1 MEYPIRIFLFALI
14 GSVILGTISCKNKDQ
29 SFDFTEEGVF
39 TKGIEGPAVD
49 SKGNLYAVNFEKEGT
64 IGIVDQKGKGS
75 IFSILPQGSIGNG
88 IRFDKDDNMYIADYS
103 NHNILK
109 IENGSNDAIIYA
121 SDTIVNQPNDIA
133 ISPNGTLYA
142 SDPNWK
148 EATGNLWKIDD
159 KGFQLLESDMGTTNG
174 IEVSP
179 DGRKLYVNES
189 VQLKIWVYEI
199 NKHGNI
205 SKKKL
210 FYAFDDYGLDGM
222 RCDNEGNLYV
232 CRYGA
237 GKIVVINPNAELI
250 REIKLI
256 GLNPSNITFGGKD
269 KKQCFITMADRGC
282 IESFYSEHPGKEF

>member
-14 GSVILGTISCKNKDQ
+14 GSVILGAISCKNEDQ

-205 SKKKL
+205 SNKKL

>member
-1 MEYPIRIFLFALI
+1 
-14 GSVILGTISCKNKDQ
+14 
-29 SFDFTEEGVF
+29 
-39 TKGIEGPAVD
+39 
-49 SKGNLYAVNFEKEGT
+49 
-64 IGIVDQKGKGS
+64 
-75 IFSILPQGSIGNG
+75 
-88 IRFDKDDNMYIADYS
+88 MYIADYS

-205 SKKKL
+205 SNKKL